1 MLAENL
7 PPFDLQIFKAELT
20 VKIDAKKLQL
30 RKEGFVF
37 DKEQATE
44 AKTSL
49 ETAPESPTKLA
60 KQKLEVEAKDEKMV
74 VDGEDNKLVE
84 EGSNHSDES
93 MEDEATKEKIKLA
106 RKLEAEKR
114 QELKRQL

>member
-1 MLAENL
+1 
-7 PPFDLQIFKAELT
+7 
-20 VKIDAKKLQL
+20 
-30 RKEGFVF
+30 
-37 DKEQATE
+37 
-44 AKTSL
+44 
-49 ETAPESPTKLA
+49 
-60 KQKLEVEAKDEKMV
+60 MV